1 MGDTKLSTAVLL
13 AFAMPSLV
21 IQLIGFPLLMILPT
35 FYAEHTAVS
44 LAAVGAILGTTRLI
58 DAFVDPVIGVLTDRT
73 RSRWGRRKPWLLL
86 AAVLGVVGIYFLFT
100 PSALATATYFLV
112 WTITVNVAWTCFNV
126 PHNAWASELSRD
138 YHERS
143 RIFYF
148 KGLLGGVGTLAFL
161 GLPMLP
167 LFRGSTFG
175 PEFLGAIAW
184 IGMLLLP
191 LVLLLCVT
199 VVPRGSEV
207 AAERF
212 DWRSLVWSFRNN
224 RPLLIFLG
232 MYCLGGIATGIALA
246 LTFLYIKHF
255 LKIGD
260 AYPLIMGLWAVTH
273 FLGMPLWLR
282 VIYRLGKP
290 RALSVSW
297 GLAALVVLPV
307 ALVSPGPGAVIP
319 MACIFALRGMLSAAE
334 LVVPN
339 ALFADVIDY
348 DIWRSHR
355 DQTGTLYAFMGLLV
369 KGCVAAGSALGFL
382 AIAGF
387 GYSVAAD
394 AQNSAAADLGLKL
407 TYVLIPTLL
416 YLLASALIWRFPIG
430 PREQAVIRRRIERR
444 RSRDTVQPGGD
455 RQQSAAGGSSRS
467 ALAST

>member
-1 MGDTKLSTAVLL
+1 MDDTKLSTSVLL

-21 IQLIGFPLLMILPT
+21 IQLIGFPVLMILPT

-86 AAVLGVVGIYFLFT
+86 AAVLGVVGIHFLFT
-100 PSALATATYFLV
+100 PSPLATAAYFLA

-138 YHERS
+138 YHQRS

-167 LFRGSTFG
+167 VFSGNSFG
-175 PEFLGAIAW
+175 PEFLSAIAW
-184 IGMLLLP
+184 LGMLLLP
-191 LVLLLCVT
+191 LVLLLCVAIA
-199 VVPRGSEV
+199 PRGSEV
-207 AAERF
+207 AAQRF
-212 DWRSLVWSFRNN
+212 NWRSLAWSFRHN
-224 RPLLIFLG
+224 RPMLIFLG
-232 MYCLGGIATGIALA
+232 MYCLGGVATGIALA
-246 LTFLYIKHF
+246 LTFLYIKHY

-273 FLGMPLWLR
+273 FLGMPVWLR

-290 RALSVSW
+290 RALAVSW
-297 GLAALVVLPV
+297 GLAGLVVLPV
-307 ALVSPGPGAVIP
+307 IFVEPGPGAVIP

-339 ALFADVIDY
+339 ALFGDVVDY
-348 DIWRSHR
+348 DILRSHR

-394 AQNSAAADLGLKL
+394 AQNSGLANLGLKL
-407 TYVLIPTLL
+407 TYVLVPTLL

-444 RSRDTVQPGGD
+444 RSRRPDQPMVD
-455 RQQSAAGGSSRS
+455 RPENGSETGRE
-467 ALAST
+467 ALRP